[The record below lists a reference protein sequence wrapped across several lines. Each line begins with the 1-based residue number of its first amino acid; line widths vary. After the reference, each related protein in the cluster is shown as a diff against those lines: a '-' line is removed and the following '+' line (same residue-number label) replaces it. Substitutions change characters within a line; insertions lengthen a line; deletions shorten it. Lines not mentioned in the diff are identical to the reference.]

1 MAPTESINRNDLAA
15 LRALSSELRAV
26 EQWNTFAVPGDLNS
40 SLRLQFNRTRRGI
53 GHFASRK
60 VALQMPFVSSLERDL
75 LYLLE
80 IDPEIRAY
88 LTQPLSLRYRDGES
102 VRSHLP
108 DVLSLA
114 RDRET
119 LIEVKYADEAALP
132 EVQRRTQ
139 ILKSGLARHGVAYRV
154 LTEKIIRAE
163 PRLTNARR
171 LCRYRWIT
179 PDQHVLIP
187 LQECLKRQGSLSIRD
202 AAAMYERTT
211 EAATSILAA
220 VLRGQLSVRQWAD
233 PMEDSVLSST

>member
-1 MAPTESINRNDLAA
+1 MAPSETVNRDDLAA
-15 LRALSSELRAV
+15 LRALSRELKEV
-26 EQWNTFAVPGDLNS
+26 EQWNTFAVSNGPNS
-40 SLRLQFNRTRRGI
+40 SLSLQFNRTRRGI

-80 IDPEIRAY
+80 VDPEIRAY
-88 LTQPLSLRYRDGES
+88 LTQPLNLRYRDYEFI
-102 VRSHLP
+102 RSHLP
-108 DVLSLA
+108 DVLSLT
-114 RDRET
+114 RDQIA

-139 ILKSGLARHGVAYRV
+139 ILKTGLAPHGIAYRV

-171 LCRYRWIT
+171 LSRYRWLT

-187 LQECLKRQGSLSIRD
+187 LQEYLKRQGSLTIRD
-202 AAAMYERTT
+202 AAARYERTT

-220 VLRGQLSVRQWAD
+220 VLRGQLSVRKWAD
-233 PMEDSVLSST
+233 PMEDSVLSIA